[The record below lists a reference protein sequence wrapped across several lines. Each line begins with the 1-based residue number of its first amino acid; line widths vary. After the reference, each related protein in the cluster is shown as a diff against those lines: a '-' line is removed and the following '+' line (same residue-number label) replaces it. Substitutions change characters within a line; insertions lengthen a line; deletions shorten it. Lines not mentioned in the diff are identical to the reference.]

1 MIKNGKYNIINSTIT
16 TSIVIPI
23 LSIVRK
29 DIGVWFRQP
38 TSIAATILPAVA
50 FMIILYFGAQA
61 VGRNPIALVIE
72 DKEPLAQA
80 LEKILMESDAF
91 NVVMI
96 TNSYQSAEEAMTHLK
111 VAAVITIPSNF
122 DTNLKYH
129 KPDPV
134 SIHINNLN
142 LDFTNDL
149 RRSLPAAITDFY
161 ESHNNSSNNEVVK
174 RNSSTT
180 MISTSSPIQI
190 QIKEK
195 DLRQHDVDLLRFELV
210 PNLVLLLTTSGIV
223 NAGLAVARE
232 WEDSTIKELLLAP
245 ISKFTIIAGK
255 ILSGW
260 ITTLLIAVVVL
271 AIGIVSGYLRP
282 EQPVYW
288 ISTTIIVLLI
298 ALSSAGL
305 GVAIG
310 AATRR
315 FQKVTAIGIPLS
327 IDLFF
332 LSGGIT
338 VAAFLPQWLQ
348 TVAHFVP
355 TFYGTHALQ
364 MAIFYSSTEGL
375 AQDLT
380 ILGSTAS
387 FAILL
392 GILSL
397 RKSFLK

>member
-190 QIKEK
+190 KIKEK

-298 ALSSAGL
+298 ALASAGL